1 MAAAAAS
8 LRRTVLGPRGV
19 GLPGASAPG
28 LLGGARSRQL
38 PLRTPQVSPGAGPD
52 HRAPLSP
59 EGHGGEAPGARRHRS
74 PAFLLQ
80 LDGVPAAGPAH
91 PESRSGCPRLGVAG
105 HCCSEPRVPL

>member
-38 PLRTPQVSPGAGPD
+38 PLRTPQVLSGALAGSVLVLEVWPFSRPKGDAVSVGHAGRGGCRASCGPSFC
-52 HRAPLSP
+52 R
-59 EGHGGEAPGARRHRS
+59 EC
-74 PAFLLQ
+74 Q
-80 LDGVPAAGPAH
+80 
-91 PESRSGCPRLGVAG
+91 
-105 HCCSEPRVPL
+105 